1 MGEEWSEWLDFDRQT
16 LESVPESA
24 GAFVMHA
31 SMKVLYI
38 GSSDNIRG
46 ALQDRLTDD
55 CCSKSK
61 RFKYMLAPSHEAA
74 RTTLLDDFAAKH
86 QGQLPPCNGSK

>member
-1 MGEEWSEWLDFDRQT
+1 MGEEWSQWLDYNSQT
-16 LESVPESA
+16 VESLPESA

-38 GSSDNIRG
+38 GSSDNIRT
-46 ALQDRLTDD
+46 ALRDRLADE

-61 RFKYMLAPSHEAA
+61 RFKYLLVPSHEAA
-74 RTTLLDDFAAKH
+74 RTTLLDDFASKH
-86 QGQLPPCNGSK
+86 QGQLPPCNGLT